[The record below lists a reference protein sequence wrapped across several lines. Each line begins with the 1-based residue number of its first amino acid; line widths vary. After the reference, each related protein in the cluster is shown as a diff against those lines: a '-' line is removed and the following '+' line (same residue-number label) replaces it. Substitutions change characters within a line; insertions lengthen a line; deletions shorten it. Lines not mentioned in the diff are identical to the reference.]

1 MGVKS
6 IASMSTV
13 AMAVCALV
21 AVPTVAE
28 AGPKTRVG
36 GDPSKRVCKMV
47 MPTGSRLV
55 ERICRTKEE
64 WDYNQKKAQDSLFQ
78 QQLDGSI
85 RPVPDPNAPGID
97 RKQGG
102 ASG

>member
-1 MGVKS
+1 MGLKS
-6 IASMSTV
+6 IVSVSAV
-13 AMAVCALV
+13 AMSVCALV
-21 AVPTVAE
+21 AVPAVVQ

-36 GDPSKRVCKMV
+36 GDPSKRVCKTV

-55 ERICRTKEE
+55 ERVCRTKEE
-64 WDYNQKKAQDSLFQ
+64 WDYNRKKAQESLFQ

-85 RPVPDPNAPGID
+85 RPVPDANAPGID
-97 RKQGG
+97 RKPGG